1 MANISQSFYRDLT
14 AARRMCNNDCK
25 PVMVIRITKGGQPSK
40 IAEDTK
46 YFNTVEQAQAWIDG
60 FRKLNPT
67 RTINFDI
74 RTR

>member
-1 MANISQSFYRDLT
+1 MAISKAFYADWT
-14 AARRMCNNDCK
+14 AAKQSIRNNAK
-25 PVMVIRITKGGQPSK
+25 LVTVVRLTKSGQPSK
-40 IAEDTK
+40 MAEDTK

-67 RTINFDI
+67 CTINFDI